1 MLEFCHPVCLF
12 VHVHIRNMRWFVVC
26 GVCVCVSIGCA
37 GVCYGR
43 TTRNI
48 FRLALIWFGFKILT
62 SFCTRHLFHIYTR
75 DTKYKYTV
83 LPLLITV
90 QVHWCVFC
98 CCCGFCILYFI
109 CKFIFFF
116 FIFTACGKEWVRFVT
131 ELWVRCKMFIKIQIH
146 FHLFYVWMESNVCTQ
161 VIQCCILTASIHPYW
176 GQLSE
181 SPRILNIFDQRRFIA
196 ATKI

>member
-1 MLEFCHPVCLF
+1 MLEFRHPVCLF

-48 FRLALIWFGFKILT
+48 FRSALIWFGFKILT

-98 CCCGFCILYFI
+98 CCCGFYILYFI
-109 CKFIFFF
+109 CKFIFFSLF
-116 FIFTACGKEWVRFVT
+116 FQLVAKNEFVSSLNYECVVKCLLKFKFTSTYFMFEWNLMYAPKWF
-131 ELWVRCKMFIKIQIH
+131 
-146 FHLFYVWMESNVCTQ
+146 N
-161 VIQCCILTASIHPYW
+161 
-176 GQLSE
+176 
-181 SPRILNIFDQRRFIA
+181 A
-196 ATKI
+196 AY